1 MIRQTILYTSLG
13 TKDSKSRR
21 RGGDGTFVSEKGEGV
36 SPSLSPRK
44 ERGRRRES
52 CVHDKAAA
60 VMSPGRGGGGG
71 EGGQE
76 IRREREE

>member
-21 RGGDGTFVSEKGEGV
+21 RGGGLLYPKKGEGV

-60 VMSPGRGGGGG
+60 VMSPGGGG
-71 EGGQE
+71 EGGGGQE
-76 IRREREE
+76 IRGEREE